1 MDFAGTVQSIGRT
14 GESIYAYSTPNY
26 SPIQA
31 VPPVRGGQGSFSQ
44 GNGNNQNRFADIY
57 KSNQLESDKSKLSS
71 DYRLKAQSIQNDAK
85 SHKQV
90 ITPGMLLDIIA

>member
-14 GESIYAYSTPNY
+14 GESVYAYSTPNY

-31 VPPVRGGQGSFSQ
+31 VPPVRGGQGSFSRQ
-44 GNGNNQNRFADIY
+44 NGNNPNRFQDAY
-57 KSNQLESDKSKLSS
+57 NSTQNFKTNASLAE
-71 DYRLKAQSIQNDAK
+71 DYRARAMSIQKDAQ

-90 ITPGMLLDIIA
+90 ITPGMLLDIYA